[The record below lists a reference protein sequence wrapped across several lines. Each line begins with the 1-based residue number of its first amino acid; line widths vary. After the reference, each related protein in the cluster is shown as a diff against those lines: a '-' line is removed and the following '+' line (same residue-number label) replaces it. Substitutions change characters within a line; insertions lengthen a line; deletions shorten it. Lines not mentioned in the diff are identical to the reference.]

1 MESDLLKAAALL
13 DEKVI
18 KELMLEDSAPDSENC
33 CMMGVLNI
41 YYIVYAN
48 YVLAMGTGFPTD
60 RENAIR
66 DQIKIKAKSILD
78 FFESTYPIN
87 KALRDS
93 GFLQWGSWMA
103 EYPENI
109 EESFDS
115 SEEVLLKA
123 GFRKVDLDL
132 WLACTRYDLAEV
144 RVLLARG
151 ANPNV
156 EIPYALTED
165 QLPLIKNYRQEYD
178 TDCALWHSCRYS
190 ADFFQCYDGFE
201 YWECSIEKRDM
212 KVEDSYISALIQSA
226 AYQIIYNYLVVPSIQ
241 GVN

>member
-13 DEKVI
+13 DEKSI
-18 KELMLEDSAPDSENC
+18 KEIMLESSAPGSDDC

-48 YVLAMGTGFPTD
+48 YVLAKGTGFPTD
-60 RENAIR
+60 GENAIR
-66 DQIKIKAKSILD
+66 DQIEVKSKSILN
-78 FFESTYPIN
+78 FFESMYPIN

-103 EYPENI
+103 EHPEDI

-123 GFRKVDLDL
+123 GFRKLDLDL
-132 WLACTRYDLAEV
+132 WLACARYDLAEV

-151 ANPNV
+151 GNPRV

-165 QLPLIKNYRQEYD
+165 QLPLIKDYRQEYE
-178 TDCALWHSCRYS
+178 TDSAMWHAGRYS
-190 ADFFQCYDGFE
+190 TDFFQCYDGFE
-201 YWECSIEKRDM
+201 YWKCSVENRDI
-212 KVEDSYISALIQSA
+212 KLEDSYISALIQSA
-226 AYQIIYNYLVVPSIQ
+226 AYQIIYNYLSGASIS